1 MRRRNEASVTE
12 FGTRPPARWRS
23 WTRRA
28 MPVLQVLASLAL
40 LTLLWRA
47 VDGPETARI
56 LRGVEFGWLA
66 AALAV
71 ISLQL
76 WLSAT
81 RWRLTAAPLGQRF
94 GLGEAVKEY
103 YLSQLVNQTLP
114 GGMLGDAQR
123 AVRARHRA
131 GLLRATQAVAFERVA
146 GQIALF
152 FIMASALAI
161 TALVKGGTV
170 WPAWLT
176 MLAALPALV
185 VLALILIVRFGG
197 CLPGATGRALED
209 LRLAVRAS
217 LLARGLWH
225 LQIVLSLGTAICN
238 ILAFTFCAYATGST
252 LPIWAIFA
260 LIPCVLFAML
270 FPLSVSGWGAREGAA
285 AAILPLVGLAPEA
298 AIAASIAFGLVF
310 VASVLPGIAILML
323 PRGDHAHAHAHAPPA
338 QDPLKP

>member
-1 MRRRNEASVTE
+1 
-12 FGTRPPARWRS
+12 
-23 WTRRA
+23 
-28 MPVLQVLASLAL
+28 MPVLQVVASLGLFAL
-40 LTLLWRA
+40 LWKA
-47 VDGPETARI
+47 VDGPQTARI
-56 LRGVEFGWLA
+56 LASVHFGWLG

-71 ISLQL
+71 LSLQL

-81 RWRLTAAPLGQRF
+81 RWRLTAAPLGQKF

-131 GLLRATQAVAFERVA
+131 GLLRASQAVAFERVA

-152 FIMASALAI
+152 VIMAAALAI

-176 MLAALPALV
+176 ALAALPALV
-185 VLALILIVRFGG
+185 VAGLVVVVGFGKH
-197 CLPGATGRALED
+197 LPGATGRALDD
-209 LRLAVRAS
+209 LCRAAMAS
-217 LLARGLWH
+217 LFARGLWR
-225 LQIVLSLGTAICN
+225 LQIVLSLATATCN
-238 ILAFTFCAYATGST
+238 IAAFTLCAWATGSV
-252 LPIWAIFA
+252 LPVWAMFA
-260 LIPCVLFAML
+260 LVPCVLFAML

-285 AAILPLVGLAPEA
+285 AAILPLVGIAPEA

-310 VASVLPGIAILML
+310 AASVLPGLVILVL
-323 PRGDHAHAHAHAPPA
+323 PRTARPEPA
-338 QDPLKP
+338 RGEPAERSRATQP